1 MNYVRP
7 AGISELLA
15 ALQQKDASIICGGT
29 DILVKMR
36 RGLVAP
42 KTLIDV
48 SRLEELRGIRAV
60 DGEIH
65 IGAAVSENEVL
76 QDPLVIEQLPLLS
89 DVLKRLAAV
98 EIRSR
103 GSLGGNLVN
112 ASPAAD
118 SAVPLLL
125 YEAKL
130 QLVGPS
136 AERWVPIT
144 EFFVGPGRTVLQAGE
159 FVRTVAVPVPP
170 ENVRSYFHKIG
181 RRRALI
187 ISIVSVGMLI
197 GISAGTVDF
206 IRIAAGSVAP
216 TPLRLRQAESILLH
230 APLDDDRM
238 GEAAQIAS
246 RSVSPIDDVRA
257 SATYRR
263 QVTGELVQRF
273 LQQARREA
281 GDR

>member
-1 MNYVRP
+1 MNYIRP
-7 AGISELLA
+7 VGIPELLT
-15 ALQQKDASIICGGT
+15 ALKEKDASVICGGT

-42 KTLIDV
+42 KSLIDV
-48 SRLEELRGIRAV
+48 SRLEELRGIRTV
-60 DGEIH
+60 DGEIQ
-65 IGAAVSENEVL
+65 IGAAVSESEIL
-76 QDPLVIEQLPLLS
+76 KDPLVIEQLPLLS
-89 DVLKRLAAV
+89 EVLKRLAAV

-130 QLVGPS
+130 HLVGPTG
-136 AERWVPIT
+136 ERWVPIT
-144 EFFVGPGRTVLQAGE
+144 EFFVGPGKTVLQEGE
-159 FVRTVAVPVPP
+159 FVRTVSVPVPP
-170 ENVRSYFHKIG
+170 ENVRAYFHKIG

-197 GISAGTVDF
+197 GISGGTVDL

-216 TPLRLRQAESILLH
+216 TPLRLQQAERILLH
-230 APLDDDRM
+230 AALDDDRI
-238 GEAAQIAS
+238 GEAGQVAS

-263 QVTGELVQRF
+263 QVTGELLQRF

-281 GDR
+281 G